1 MRISLVSG
9 KRKRFR
15 FPVALHS
22 VIETV
27 GTLIL
32 HTGVGTVY
40 EEATG
45 MYVVRSLTVGISTLN
60 KICNAMQRWVFYMT
74 LQKTKWENFNKA

>member
-1 MRISLVSG
+1 MNVPDKWLGGVILTYMRISLVSG

-32 HTGVGTVY
+32 HTGVGTV
-40 EEATG
+40 
-45 MYVVRSLTVGISTLN
+45 L
-60 KICNAMQRWVFYMT
+60 
-74 LQKTKWENFNKA
+74 

>member
-1 MRISLVSG
+1 MNVPDKWLGGVILTYMRISLVSG

-27 GTLIL
+27 GTLITRGSEL
-32 HTGVGTVY
+32 YY
-40 EEATG
+40 EEAAG
-45 MYVVRSLTVGISTLN
+45 N
-60 KICNAMQRWVFYMT
+60 KNR
-74 LQKTKWENFNKA
+74 L